1 MQWEQHTTTNVPTV
15 QNARQSSTT
24 SPKPIQ
30 RRLLTDDPLQTPS
43 TTPRATQTPTALRPG
58 GAPGPWSHATTQ
70 SQHSRVA
77 TSAGVLRCD
86 CALCASPTA
95 GLNDNDHAQSSPFS
109 KQLKQLACQTY
120 HSQHT
125 TTTHHEWK
133 QFETTPTTTLTPID
147 NLNSPPHIYN
157 NDFHKQNTKTT
168 AQLLPRN
175 HRYWNS

>member
-1 MQWEQHTTTNVPTV
+1 MLWDAVIASLREIT
-15 QNARQSSTT
+15 ARAFPPASALSV
-24 SPKPIQ
+24 SYLVSAGG
-30 RRLLTDDPLQTPS
+30 RWVHVDGA
-43 TTPRATQTPTALRPG
+43 RACIVHNTFVAVIALAR
-58 GAPGPWSHATTQ
+58 T
-70 SQHSRVA
+70 SRVA
-77 TSAGVLRCD
+77 TSAGVLCCD

-95 GLNDNDHAQSSPFS
+95 GLNDNDHAQSSSLS